1 MVKISSDQNTFLVKK
16 KSDDLFV
23 SFYDDKPLR
32 LDEEIVRKLNDMVN
46 FLMKSL
52 LSENIILEQGFH
64 ICNVITGECTC
75 WEYIWNSS
83 LRDKCRHCHAA
94 TLLIKTQQKGHL
106 EVVNKAKK
114 NLVHYFRNKE

>member
-1 MVKISSDQNTFLVKK
+1 
-16 KSDDLFV
+16 
-23 SFYDDKPLR
+23 
-32 LDEEIVRKLNDMVN
+32 MVN

-94 TLLIKTQQKGHL
+94 TLLIETQQKGHL

-114 NLVHYFRNKE
+114 NLFIIFVIRNE

>member
-83 LRDKCRHCHAA
+83 LRDKCRHC
-94 TLLIKTQQKGHL
+94 Q
-106 EVVNKAKK
+106 
-114 NLVHYFRNKE
+114 